1 MPNFTRNAIK
11 ASFLKLLSQ
20 RPLNQITVKDIV
32 EDCGVNRNSFYYHFE
47 DLPALLEEIVG
58 EQAAVMIQRHPT
70 VASAEE
76 GCDAI
81 VEFVAQN
88 KRAVYHI
95 YNSLSRDIF
104 ERHLMKLC
112 QHVVSAYVEA
122 LPAGLA
128 EEDRAVLIHFHRC
141 ALFGTVIDWLNEG
154 MRWDIAAYFRQV
166 SRLRMGWPE
175 KPLGKAPLSV

>member
-1 MPNFTRNAIK
+1 
-11 ASFLKLLSQ
+11 
-20 RPLNQITVKDIV
+20 
-32 EDCGVNRNSFYYHFE
+32 
-47 DLPALLEEIVG
+47 
-58 EQAAVMIQRHPT
+58 MIQRHPT

-166 SRLRMGWPE
+166 SRLRLGWPE